1 MWRVAGRAGG
11 GVDCPGVV
19 ASVPHVSPTA
29 APEPPPAVDGPGR
42 DPRWPA
48 GMLAIVP
55 VYNHARTVAQVVA
68 GLRAL
73 GATVLTVDDGSTDG
87 SGEAARAAGAELLTL
102 APNQG
107 KGAALRAGF
116 AWASARGWR
125 QALTCDADGQ
135 HPTSEAARVAAAAG
149 DPATIYVGRRA
160 MAHAPASSRFGRW
173 WSNLWTWI
181 ACGAWVGDS
190 QSGLRVYPLPHAG
203 ELPHS
208 ADRYSYEV
216 EVLVRGVWAGLAVQP
231 VEVAVLYPADRV
243 SHFHKLRDN
252 CRTAGTFARLVARR
266 LWPAR
271 HRQLVERPRLSAR
284 ERVRAILTSGLQP
297 WPAGA
302 ACALGA
308 GIGVAPVPGLQ
319 FALAAFL
326 SWRLGLNMPLVLLTS
341 NLSFGPL
348 LAVWGGASSAL
359 GLWMRTGA
367 PPLEAYRAI
376 SNEFHTRLA
385 GQDLWGQ
392 VRTIT
397 DLMTMFIGDWVLG
410 SLVVVPTV
418 AAVAG
423 LSGYLVFR
431 AVGRR

>member
-1 MWRVAGRAGG
+1 M
-11 GVDCPGVV
+11 PEIPS
-19 ASVPHVSPTA
+19 ASD
-29 APEPPPAVDGPGR
+29 EPGR
-42 DPRWPA
+42 NSSWPT
-48 GMLAIVP
+48 GLLAIVP
-55 VYNHARTVAQVVA
+55 VYNHGRTVGQVVA
-68 GLRAL
+68 GLRSL
-73 GATVLTVDDGSTDG
+73 GAQVLAVDDGSTDG

-116 AWASARGWR
+116 AWAAGNGHR

-135 HPTSEAARVAAAAG
+135 HPPSEAARVAAAAI
-149 DPATIYVGRRA
+149 DTSTIYIGRRA
-160 MAHAPASSRFGRW
+160 MNHAPASSRFGRW

-190 QSGLRVYPLPHAG
+190 QSGLRVYPLPHTA
-203 ELPHS
+203 ELPHN
-208 ADRYSYEV
+208 ADRFSYEV

-231 VEVAVLYPADRV
+231 VDVAVLYPPDRV

-252 CRTAGTFARLVARR
+252 CRTAGTFAQLVTRR
-266 LWPAR
+266 LWPAS
-271 HRQLVERPRLSAR
+271 HRQLVERPRLTVG
-284 ERVRAILTSGLQP
+284 ERLRAILTSGLEP

-319 FALAAFL
+319 FGLAAFL

-348 LAVWGGASSAL
+348 LVFWGALSSAI
-359 GLWMRTGA
+359 GMWMRTGHDPFA
-367 PPLEAYRAI
+367 GYHDL
-376 SNEFHTRLA
+376 LA
-385 GQDLWGQ
+385 QFQAKGGS
-392 VRTIT
+392 VAGIT
-397 DLMTMFIGDWVLG
+397 DLMHTFLIDWFLG

-418 AAVAG
+418 SVIAG
-423 LSGYLVFR
+423 LSGYAVFR
-431 AVGRR
+431 MVGRK